1 MLMGGG
7 CSLCF
12 RRVNEEMQTIVLIAH
27 RDTRIWI
34 SAISVIFDYS
44 FSAELFEIQRV
55 AHSLI
60 FCFNPNVKTIAL

>member
-12 RRVNEEMQTIVLIAH
+12 RRVNEEMQTIVVIAQG
-27 RDTRIWI
+27 DTRIWI

-44 FSAELFEIQRV
+44 FSAGLFEIQRV
-55 AHSLI
+55 AQSVL
-60 FCFNPNVKTIAL
+60 FCFNQNVLTVAL